1 MFYCT
6 FSSRSPHSNTQDKRR
21 KSEPRSDTQSQR
33 HSRTRCRY
41 VETDISFPFS
51 SRLDREDSNS
61 RRSNHRFTVA
71 ERNSSFLNFQTSS
84 NLIDRSQNKIPFSP
98 EKRNESTPP
107 PTSCITLP
115 DLHQELSFPFSFFF
129 FFFFFLEQIIHNCY
143 PKTVTNLLSSVSL
156 FSIMFL
162 NKASSRKTGPYSSS
176 LCSNT
181 VTRNQSPPYEQR
193 KHGFLAHYVVDGEV
207 GTEIGDVGLIDS
219 LPFDSVG
226 VEALYSLWIPGVLVL
241 LLPSKLSIEKGLSL
255 FLSSLPFT
263 DRSMLLLCTSSS
275 LVCCLTDVLPGLFVV

>member
-1 MFYCT
+1 
-6 FSSRSPHSNTQDKRR
+6 
-21 KSEPRSDTQSQR
+21 
-33 HSRTRCRY
+33 
-41 VETDISFPFS
+41 
-51 SRLDREDSNS
+51 
-61 RRSNHRFTVA
+61 
-71 ERNSSFLNFQTSS
+71 
-84 NLIDRSQNKIPFSP
+84 
-98 EKRNESTPP
+98 
-107 PTSCITLP
+107 
-115 DLHQELSFPFSFFF
+115 
-129 FFFFFLEQIIHNCY
+129 
-143 PKTVTNLLSSVSL
+143 
-156 FSIMFL
+156 MFL